1 LFTKSYFSHDNSYL
15 ISTELAYTM
24 EVNEKCDVYSFG
36 VLTLEI
42 LFGKHPGDVVT
53 SLWQQASQSVMD
65 VTLDPMP
72 LIDKLDQRL
81 SHSTNTIVQEVASVI
96 RIAVACITESP
107 RSRPTMEQVCKQLV
121 MS

>member
-1 LFTKSYFSHDNSYL
+1 L
-15 ISTELAYTM
+15 

-36 VLTLEI
+36 ILTLEI

-81 SHSTNTIVQEVASVI
+81 PHPTNRIVQEVASMI
-96 RIAVACITESP
+96 RIAVACLTESP
-107 RSRPTMEQVCKQLV
+107 RSRPTMEQVCRQFV

>member
-1 LFTKSYFSHDNSYL
+1 
-15 ISTELAYTM
+15 M

-53 SLWQQASQSVMD
+53 SLWQQPSKSVMD
-65 VTLDPMP
+65 LELESMS
-72 LIDKLDQRL
+72 LMDKLDQRL
-81 SHSTNTIVQEVASVI
+81 PRPTYTIVQEVASMI
-96 RIAVACITESP
+96 RIAIACLTESP